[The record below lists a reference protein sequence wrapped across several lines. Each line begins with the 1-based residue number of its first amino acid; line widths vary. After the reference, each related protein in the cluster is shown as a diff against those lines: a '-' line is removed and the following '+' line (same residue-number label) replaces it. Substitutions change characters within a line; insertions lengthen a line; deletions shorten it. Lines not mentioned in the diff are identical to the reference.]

1 MKKNKLILLLGLLL
15 MVLAPMMPVSAQE
28 DIFTYAIDGD
38 PMSLNPVTV
47 SDRWGLT
54 TVNMIYS
61 PLIRVEGD
69 GSQKYELAKD
79 LEVSEDGKTITVSL
93 RDDVKWSDGQAFTA
107 EDVVFTYEKKADK
120 ANGNADSL
128 WIGDQAIEVEAKD
141 DHTVVFHLPEANAA
155 AVNNIATETYIMP
168 KHVFE
173 QEADFSVNKLKAA
186 PVGTGP
192 YQLKEYRRGEYLSF
206 EANESYYGGPANIKN
221 IVFRIISNAD
231 TKKVALQKGEVDAA
245 IIMPKE
251 IADFDEDQIASYPYS
266 ENRVGYIG
274 VNANTVKDQKLRQ
287 AIFFALNRDELNQAI
302 YLDSK
307 YYNNV
312 YSFLPPHNP
321 YYTDEVEQYQQ
332 DLEKAKSLLNESD
345 AGQVNLTLGYT
356 ADDPNQTIQATLIQ
370 QYLQQAGIP
379 VELKG
384 VDGASLYST
393 LAKDDQT
400 DYDLFIGGYI
410 MGTDPDFYAA
420 LYKSDGSY
428 NTFNLAN
435 EKVDQLFEQGAKE
448 LDDNKRQEIY
458 HQLQKEVAD
467 SAVIFPMV
475 DNQRI
480 FAVNKR
486 IGNVEAA
493 KFVPIYT
500 MEDMSK
506 LTFN

>member
-15 MVLAPMMPVSAQE
+15 MVLAPLMPVSAQE
-28 DIFTYAIDGD
+28 DTFTYAIDGD

-173 QEADFSVNKLKAA
+173 QEADFSVNELKAA

-251 IADFDEDQIASYPYS
+251 IADFDADQIATYPSVSY
-266 ENRVGYIG
+266 
-274 VNANTVKDQKLRQ
+274 T
-287 AIFFALNRDELNQAI
+287 
-302 YLDSK
+302 
-307 YYNNV
+307 
-312 YSFLPPHNP
+312 H
-321 YYTDEVEQYQQ
+321 
-332 DLEKAKSLLNESD
+332 
-345 AGQVNLTLGYT
+345 LTLPT
-356 ADDPNQTIQATLIQ
+356 N
-370 QYLQQAGIP
+370 
-379 VELKG
+379 
-384 VDGASLYST
+384 
-393 LAKDDQT
+393 
-400 DYDLFIGGYI
+400 
-410 MGTDPDFYAA
+410 
-420 LYKSDGSY
+420 
-428 NTFNLAN
+428 
-435 EKVDQLFEQGAKE
+435 
-448 LDDNKRQEIY
+448 
-458 HQLQKEVAD
+458 
-467 SAVIFPMV
+467 
-475 DNQRI
+475 
-480 FAVNKR
+480 
-486 IGNVEAA
+486 
-493 KFVPIYT
+493 
-500 MEDMSK
+500 
-506 LTFN
+506 